1 MAFEVDKTIVN
12 QNTDTATFAFTT
24 AFAIAGETAAAMPH
38 NRASRGAELATTCH
52 TFTSSG

>member
-24 AFAIAGETAAAMPH
+24 AFAIAGETAAAIPH